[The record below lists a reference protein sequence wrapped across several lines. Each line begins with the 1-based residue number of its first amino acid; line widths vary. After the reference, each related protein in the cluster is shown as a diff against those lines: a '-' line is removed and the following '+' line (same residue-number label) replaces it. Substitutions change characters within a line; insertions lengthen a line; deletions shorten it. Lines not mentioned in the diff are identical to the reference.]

1 MEIYVTEENIRD
13 LIIYRLFYNKR
24 TGKVDKVPEWLFAD
38 KPYRELEAAL
48 LKFFKGGNKAGVW
61 YTRQEAKNFLA
72 RSRNASI
79 LMGGDFFSNPIQAVT
94 DVLKATDADERVIAQ
109 LDNVFLSYYKR

>member
-1 MEIYVTEENIRD
+1 MMEIYVTEENIRD

-24 TGKVDKVPEWLFAD
+24 TGKVDKVPEWLFAG

-79 LMGGDFFSNPIQAVT
+79 LIKIGLFRGYLVKHILFLNGNCSNLSNNS
-94 DVLKATDADERVIAQ
+94 VLSVDR
-109 LDNVFLSYYKR
+109 